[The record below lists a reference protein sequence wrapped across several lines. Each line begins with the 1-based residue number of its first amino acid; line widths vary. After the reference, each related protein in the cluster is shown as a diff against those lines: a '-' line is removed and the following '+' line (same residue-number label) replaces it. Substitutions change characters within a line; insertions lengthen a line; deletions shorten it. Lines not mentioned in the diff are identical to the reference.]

1 MKNAI
6 LCTFMAV
13 MSLSPAANAQI
24 EFGTSDEPIHVAAE
38 KATYKG
44 NVTVLHNKV
53 NVRQGE
59 SRIQSDEMEI
69 YRAVPEGEASENG
82 DPLRLGAVTK
92 IIAKG
97 NFRYVTPE
105 TTVTGGQGIYYR
117 ERGVF
122 VVTDNVR
129 VKQPNGSFVT
139 GDKMVYDLENG
150 RVKFGEEC
158 KKEPCDGRVSVRLN
172 Q

>member
-1 MKNAI
+1 MRKIGLFIVVAF
-6 LCTFMAV
+6 L
-13 MSLSPAANAQI
+13 SLPGLANAQL
-24 EFGTSDEPIHVAAE
+24 EFGDSNEPIHVAAE

-69 YRAVPEGEASENG
+69 HRAKKDNENAEDG
-82 DPLRLGAVTK
+82 DPLQLGAVTK
-92 IIAKG
+92 IVAKG

-117 ERGVF
+117 DRGVF

-139 GDKMVYDLENG
+139 GDKMVYDLKKG
-150 RVKFGEEC
+150 RIKFGEEC
-158 KKEPCDGRVSVRLN
+158 KNEPCDGRVSVRLN

>member
-1 MKNAI
+1 MKKAV
-6 LCTFMAV
+6 LCLLIAV
-13 MSLSPAANAQI
+13 AGLPLEARAQL
-24 EFGTSDEPIHVAAE
+24 EFGDSDEPIHVSAE

-44 NVTVLHNKV
+44 NVTILHNKV

-69 YRAVPEGEASENG
+69 HREQSEQQGEDG

-92 IIAKG
+92 IVAKG

-105 TTVTGGQGIYYR
+105 TTVTGQQGVYYR

-122 VVTDNVR
+122 VVTENVR
-129 VKQPNGSFVT
+129 VRQPNGSFVT
-139 GDKMVYDLENG
+139 GDKMVYDLKKG
-150 RVKFGEEC
+150 RIKFGEEC
-158 KKEPCDGRVSVRLN
+158 KDEPCDGRVSVRLN